1 MSQKLQITLSDRQYD
16 FLVNESERTG
26 LSMAELLR
34 RAMDLVYRPHN
45 RPRIGGFEVNV
56 SVARRPDAAMVGR
69 RPYRR
74 RRRRGGRP
82 RLEPD

>member
-1 MSQKLQITLSDRQYD
+1 MSEKLQITLSERQYD
-16 FLVNESERTG
+16 FLVSESDRTG

-34 RAMDLVYRPHN
+34 RALDLVYRPYS
-45 RPRIGGFEVNV
+45 RPRVGGVEV
-56 SVARRPDAAMVGR
+56 SLSIAKRPDAAMIGR
-69 RPYRR
+69 RPPR

>member
-16 FLVNESERTG
+16 FLVFEAERTG

-34 RAMDLVYRPHN
+34 RALDLAYRPHN
-45 RPRIGGFEVNV
+45 RPRVSGYELSL
-56 SVARRPDAAMVGR
+56 SVARRPDAALIGR
-69 RPYRR
+69 RRPG
-74 RRRRGGRP
+74 RRRGGGRR

>member
-16 FLVNESERTG
+16 FLVDESERTG

-45 RPRIGGFEVNV
+45 RPRVRGVEV
-56 SVARRPDAAMVGR
+56 SVSVVRRPDAAMIGR
-69 RPYRR
+69 RSHRR